1 MTFLPGRGDPS
12 QVKSPPGSP
21 IQFSASGP
29 RVWGWRNCR
38 AELRF
43 PRMSLGLPWGAKRGQ
58 PSLASAKGAAAAA
71 EFRKRGGEDGKDAWK
86 AGSGS

>member
-1 MTFLPGRGDPS
+1 
-12 QVKSPPGSP
+12 
-21 IQFSASGP
+21 
-29 RVWGWRNCR
+29 
-38 AELRF
+38 
-43 PRMSLGLPWGAKRGQ
+43 MSLGLPWGAKRGQ